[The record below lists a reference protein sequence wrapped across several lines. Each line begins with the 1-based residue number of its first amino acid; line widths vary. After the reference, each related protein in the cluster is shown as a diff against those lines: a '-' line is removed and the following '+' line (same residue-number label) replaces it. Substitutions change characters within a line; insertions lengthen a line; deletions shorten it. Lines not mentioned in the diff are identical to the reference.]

1 MYVLLYV
8 NTDHQPCYIQ
18 GSIKEIN
25 DALRTIWTDGDI
37 DEYEWEACD
46 NWKLLGIEDGALTPM
61 SNVDVNLVPHF
72 EVN

>member
-8 NTDHQPCYIQ
+8 NIDHQPCYIQ

-25 DALRTIWTDGDI
+25 NALHTIWTNGDI
-37 DEYEWEACD
+37 DADDWKMYD
-46 NWKLLGIEDGALTPM
+46 NWELLGIEDGALTPM
-61 SNVDVNLVPHF
+61 SNVDCNTVPHF